1 MNIKKNLKKV
11 RDLKKL
17 DACSLLKNWYFKK
30 SKELK
35 KDENIVIIKKEDKI
49 KTKDLSLNINNFILN
64 EKKPIIIIKK
74 VLRLIAELPNAITIG
89 KI

>member
-11 RDLKKL
+11 RDFKKL